1 MSQKLTILFDLDGTL
16 IDTAPDL
23 MNAHNHVMKK
33 FGYEA
38 KSVEDMR
45 KLYRERRD
53 VLIKSMSIA
62 GWQIPIPTSTMFAWA
77 PVPPEFLNLGSVGFS
92 KLLLKEAKVAVA
104 PGLAF
109 GEHGDGHVRISL
121 VENQQRIRQAARN
134 VRAMFLHS
142 GVEVENPPSQKAS
155 Q

>member
-1 MSQKLTILFDLDGTL
+1 
-16 IDTAPDL
+16 
-23 MNAHNHVMKK
+23 
-33 FGYEA
+33 
-38 KSVEDMR
+38 
-45 KLYRERRD
+45 
-53 VLIKSMSIA
+53 
-62 GWQIPIPTSTMFAWA
+62 MFAWA
-77 PVPPEFLNLGSVGFS
+77 PIPPDFLNLGSVGFS

-134 VRAMFLHS
+134 VRAMFLHL
-142 GVEVENPPSQKAS
+142 GVVVEKPPSQKAS

>member
-1 MSQKLTILFDLDGTL
+1 
-16 IDTAPDL
+16 
-23 MNAHNHVMKK
+23 
-33 FGYEA
+33 
-38 KSVEDMR
+38 MR

-53 VLIKSMSIA
+53 VLINSMSIA
-62 GWQIPIPTSTMFAWA
+62 GWQIPSPTSTMFAWA
-77 PVPPEFLNLGSVGFS
+77 PVPPDFLNLGSVGFA

-142 GVEVENPPSQKAS
+142 GVEVEKPPSQKAS